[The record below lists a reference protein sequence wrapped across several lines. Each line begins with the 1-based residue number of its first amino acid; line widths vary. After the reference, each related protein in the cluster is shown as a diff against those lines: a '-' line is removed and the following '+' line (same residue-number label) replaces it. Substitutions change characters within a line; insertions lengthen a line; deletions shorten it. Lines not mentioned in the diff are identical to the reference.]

1 MSKKILSL
9 VLVAVMLFSLAGV
22 SVGAAEETEP
32 PAPELTLTRNLAITV
47 FDTYTL
53 TEGALANFGVEVKIN
68 SKNVVALDG
77 SKVDL
82 TTTITEISSSRPEE
96 ELVVYDPENPEPFLD
111 VFRFTAE
118 EEKAS
123 LPINISF
130 RVDFTDSE
138 IFGEL
143 DYEIVINGFS
153 APPDLGINLGDAV
166 AVPTAIT
173 QTGSFDEFP
182 ELKPGSLTVLNAS
195 KKQFY
200 LDSEK
205 PELEG
210 TSLQVATADIRY
222 DKDGNVTSSKD
233 LLVGTVTYSSA
244 NAHLFTT
251 IPEKT
256 EKIPFGTKEIS
267 TYFFGNKFSVIPVNV
282 EHAWSSGPVSITT
295 DKYTDN
301 KPGYHAIVCDGCG
314 LSHTAEKHR
323 PEIELDAAGN
333 PILDA
338 EGNPVQKWTSNE
350 DASFVGNGTASSTC
364 QDCGATLT
372 KDVHGTAGFNSAFA
386 NYHFL
391 LVIFEYIN
399 LILRFIG
406 TAVG

>member
-9 VLVAVMLFSLAGV
+9 ALVAVMLFCLAGV

-32 PAPELTLTRNLAITV
+32 PAPELTLKKKVSVTV
-47 FDTYTL
+47 LDTYTL

-68 SKNVVALDG
+68 SKNIVALDG
-77 SKVDL
+77 STTDY
-82 TTTITEISSSRPEE
+82 TTTITEISSNRSGEAP
-96 ELVVYDPENPEPFLD
+96 VIYDAENPDPFLD
-111 VFRFTAE
+111 VFRFE
-118 EEKAS
+118 SEKDKAS

-130 RVDFTDSE
+130 QVDFVDAE
-138 IFGEL
+138 VFGEL
-143 DYEIVINGFS
+143 GYEIVINGFS
-153 APPDLGINLGDAV
+153 TPPNLGINLGNAV

-173 QTGSFDEFP
+173 QSGSFDEFP
-182 ELKPGSLTVLNAS
+182 ELKEGSLVVINAS

-210 TSLQVATADIRY
+210 TSLQVKTVDIRR
-222 DKDGNVTSSKD
+222 DNKGIVTYSKD
-233 LLVGTVTYSSA
+233 LLEGTVTYSPA
-244 NAHLFTT
+244 NAHMFTT

-256 EKIPFGTKEIS
+256 ENVPFGTQEIA
-267 TYFFGNKFSVIPVNV
+267 TFFFGNKFSVIPVNV
-282 EHAWSSGPVSITT
+282 EHAWSSGPVCITT

-301 KPGYHAIVCDGCG
+301 KPGYHAIVCNGCG
-314 LSHTAEKHR
+314 ETHSHDEHH
-323 PEIELDAAGN
+323 PEIEVDAAGN
-333 PILDA
+333 PVLDA
-338 EGNPVQKWTSNE
+338 DGNPVQKWTSND

-372 KDVHGTAGFNSAFA
+372 KDVHSSAKYNTAFA

-391 LVIFEYIN
+391 IVVFDCIN

-406 TAVG
+406 AAVG